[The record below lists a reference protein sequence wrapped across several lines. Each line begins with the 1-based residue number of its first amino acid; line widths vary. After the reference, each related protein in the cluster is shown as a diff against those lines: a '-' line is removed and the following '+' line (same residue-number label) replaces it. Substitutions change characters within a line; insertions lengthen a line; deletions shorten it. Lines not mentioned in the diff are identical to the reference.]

1 MAVRAVAAPRTLA
14 RPRQVDARIVA
25 AVFLGL
31 AGLIGNLGLLGVL
44 APAEHEVVQAARD
57 LPAGATL
64 GPNDLVRARVQVP
77 DDVLAG
83 LIPGEQASQLVG
95 RTLAERVHAHDL
107 LGRARLAGPGQA
119 LAPGELQVEL
129 PLRPESAVV
138 DTLQPGD
145 PVTVLA
151 TLAAGKADAGG
162 AAGTRVVRPR
172 ARVAA
177 VRPAP
182 SGGGSR
188 GGLGAVLLIVSEADA
203 VALADAQATGT
214 LLIALAGPE
223 PAP

>member
-1 MAVRAVAAPRTLA
+1 VAVRAVAARALA
-14 RPRQVDARIVA
+14 PPRQVDARIVA

-31 AGLIGNLGLLGVL
+31 AGLIGNLGLLGAL
-44 APAEHEVVQAARD
+44 APAEHDVVSVARD
-57 LPAGATL
+57 LPAGGVL
-64 GPNDLVRARVQVP
+64 GPSDLVRARVQVP

-83 LIPGEQASQLVG
+83 LIPGDEASQLVG
-95 RTLAERVHAHDL
+95 RTLVERVRAHDL
-107 LGRARLAGPGQA
+107 LGRARLAVPGQA

-151 TLAAGKADAGG
+151 SVPTGRADANGH
-162 AAGTRVVRPR
+162 AGTRVVLPR
-172 ARVAA
+172 AHVAG
-177 VRPAP
+177 VRPAS

-188 GGLGAVLLIVSEADA
+188 GGLAAVLLTISRGDA
-203 VALADAQATGT
+203 VALADAQANGT

-223 PAP
+223 PEP

>member
-1 MAVRAVAAPRTLA
+1 MAVRAVAAPRTLV
-14 RPRQVDARIVA
+14 RPRQVDARIIA

-77 DDVLAG
+77 DDVVAG
-83 LIPGEQASQLVG
+83 LIAGDEASQLVG
-95 RTLAERVHAHDL
+95 RTLVERVHAHDL

-151 TLAAGKADAGG
+151 SLPAGKADASGRT
-162 AAGTRVVRPR
+162 GTRVVLPR
-172 ARVAA
+172 ARVAGVRLA
-177 VRPAP
+177 V
-182 SGGGSR
+182 SGGSR
-188 GGLGAVLLIVSEADA
+188 GGLAAVLLTVSRDDA
-203 VALADAQATGT
+203 LALADAQANGT

-223 PAP
+223 PEP